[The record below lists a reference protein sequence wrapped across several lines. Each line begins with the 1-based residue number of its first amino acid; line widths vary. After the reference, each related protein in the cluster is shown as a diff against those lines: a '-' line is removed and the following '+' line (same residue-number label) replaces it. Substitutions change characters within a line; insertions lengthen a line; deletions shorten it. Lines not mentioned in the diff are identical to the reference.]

1 MKKVIYILP
10 DYEDDF
16 SIDEFER
23 ETDDV
28 KLHIAKNCNYMYVF
42 SLEEFQ
48 QKFNNGLISDGGYI
62 FIV

>member
-1 MKKVIYILP
+1 MKKVIYILA
-10 DYEDDF
+10 DYDDDF

-23 ETDDV
+23 ETDEV
-28 KLHIAKNCNYMYVF
+28 KLHVAKNCNYMYVF

-48 QKFNNGLISDGGYI
+48 EKFNNGLISDGGYI